1 MCAFALAG
9 VVFCYQMSSYALHAK
24 QTELRTTVQSLAEQS
39 KLLEGTDSDV
49 IRQIYMLSIARVAK
63 EDELT
68 VLITDADGNI
78 EMGAKPDGTTCT
90 LPGYH
95 ISAEVVAEMHKNG
108 SYASVGSLGVL
119 SESSFYTVGTCVKDD
134 NGDADLMIFVS
145 TQDPNSAGVVRHS
158 TQTLVLIMLVTLV
171 VMLVISFMIFSTSRV
186 RSRRLPPPPRN
197 LRAATS
203 MCVCPRTTA
212 ATRLTSWR
220 SRSTTWRATLTS
232 SRS

>member
-1 MCAFALAG
+1 M
-9 VVFCYQMSSYALHAK
+9 
-24 QTELRTTVQSLAEQS
+24 
-39 KLLEGTDSDV
+39 
-49 IRQIYMLSIARVAK
+49 
-63 EDELT
+63 
-68 VLITDADGNI
+68 LITDADGNI
-78 EMGAKPDGTTCT
+78 EMGAKPDGRTYT

-171 VMLVISFMIFSTSRV
+171 VMLVISFMISARHASAQDDC
-186 RSRRLPPPPRN
+186 RRRQGICGRQ
-197 LRAATS
+197 LRCA
-203 MCVCPRTTA
+203 
-212 ATRLTSWR
+212 
-220 SRSTTWRATLTS
+220 RARGQPLL
-232 SRS
+232 RD